1 MPIYVIRK
9 SQIASAM
16 LSGLCLLSS
25 SLVVPQMAQAKE
37 KGNGATAVLW
47 IDHLD
52 LVPGDVDVQTSFNS
66 TTSGLG
72 SGLSGLMI
80 KSTTTGDVSTSGGNK
95 VVEKGVEVP
104 PGFSISGVRICYELS
119 AAGAS
124 GSFIDQIRLAQL
136 QDPPSTALVLLDD
149 ATPQNASGPV
159 CANST
164 TATTPINPEAGAVRL
179 SLRVKFGSVNDK
191 IVLRGLALNLVKTTK
206 KAGSK
211 DEDDQ

>member
-1 MPIYVIRK
+1 MRICAPHKFQVVK
-9 SQIASAM
+9 AVFC
-16 LSGLCLLSS
+16 GLCLLFA
-25 SLVVPQMAQAKE
+25 SLVVPQTTHAKE

-66 TTSGLG
+66 TTSGVG
-72 SGLSGLMI
+72 SGLSGLII

-95 VVEKGVEVP
+95 VVEKGVQVP
-104 PGFSISGVRICYELS
+104 PGFSITGVRICYQLS
-119 AAGAS
+119 DAGAN

-149 ATPQNASGPV
+149 GTPQNASGPV
-159 CANST
+159 CANSV
-164 TATTPINPEAGAVRL
+164 TAASPINPADGAVRL

-206 KAGSK
+206 KASK
-211 DEDDQ
+211 QDEDDQ

>member
-1 MPIYVIRK
+1 MSVCVVSRSK
-9 SQIASAM
+9 FASVA
-16 LSGLCLLSS
+16 LSGLCLLFG
-25 SLVVPQMAQAKE
+25 SLVVPGAAQAKE

-52 LVPGDVDVQTSFNS
+52 LVAGDVDVQTSFNS
-66 TTSGLG
+66 TTSGVG
-72 SGLSGLMI
+72 GGLSGLII

-95 VVEKGVEVP
+95 VVEKGVQVP

-159 CANST
+159 CANSM
-164 TATTPINPEAGAVRL
+164 AAATPINPADGAVRL

-191 IVLRGLALNLVKTTK
+191 IVLRGVALNLVKTTK
-206 KAGSK
+206 KAPNQ
-211 DEDDQ
+211 DENDQ